1 MKLTRNS
8 LAFRLLLSVILWI
21 GIVTICTGMLVS
33 GLFRWGLL
41 ETVHEEIREHLLEL
55 QGLTELEA
63 NGQPKL
69 ARGLSDPRYYP
80 VGSGYYWQIER
91 PGFRTLAS
99 HSLGDA
105 RLGDAL
111 ARSHSLSFGWQRG
124 PMGEALVGAMIVPQ
138 TDGRPPLRVV
148 MATDRRLVEE
158 TMGRFNRA
166 LFWTLTGIGLVMLL
180 GGLWHVGFTLV
191 PLRRLSGAISDI
203 RQGRTDRMEGHFPAE
218 VQPLVDDLNDLLQT
232 REERAVHHRLR
243 ASNLAHGL
251 RTPLTILMGEADR
264 LSADGHS
271 DAAKVI
277 MREAERMSRHVD
289 YHLARARAAIDQPKL
304 SVEASLTDAL
314 AQLVPAMTRLYQS
327 RGIAFVIEGKEAVM
341 LRCDAADLL
350 EMLSNLLDNAGKWA
364 ATACHVDWHL
374 ADGMCRIFIRDDGP
388 GVEPEI
394 ARQLFAPGERLD
406 DTQPGSG
413 LGLAI
418 TRELAAH
425 YGGGVS
431 LEGAPGKGCT
441 ATLTLPRAKRA
452 VND

>member
-1 MKLTRNS
+1 M
-8 LAFRLLLSVILWI
+8 VI
-21 GIVTICTGMLVS
+21 
-33 GLFRWGLL
+33 
-41 ETVHEEIREHLLEL
+41 
-55 QGLTELEA
+55 A
-63 NGQPKL
+63 
-69 ARGLSDPRYYP
+69 
-80 VGSGYYWQIER
+80 
-91 PGFRTLAS
+91 
-99 HSLGDA
+99 
-105 RLGDAL
+105 
-111 ARSHSLSFGWQRG
+111 
-124 PMGEALVGAMIVPQ
+124 
-138 TDGRPPLRVV
+138 TDGGLI
-148 MATDRRLVEE
+148 EE
-158 TMGRFNRA
+158 TMGRFNKA
-166 LFWTLTGIGLVMLL
+166 LAWTLTGIGLVMLL

-203 RQGRTDRMEGHFPAE
+203 RQGRTDRMEGRFPAE

-232 REERAVHHRLR
+232 HEERAVHHRLR

-264 LSADGHS
+264 LSVDGHS
-271 DAAKVI
+271 EAAKVI

-327 RGIAFVIEGKEAVM
+327 RGIAFVIDGEGTVM

-364 ATACHVDWHL
+364 ATACHVDWHVT
-374 ADGMCRIFIRDDGP
+374 DGMCRILICDDGP
-388 GVEPEI
+388 GMELEI

-431 LEGAPGKGCT
+431 LEGSPGRGCT
-441 ATLTLPRAKRA
+441 ATLMLPCAKRA
-452 VND
+452 VSV